1 MDKLYLILF
10 YIFKFIITIT
20 PNSFH
25 NAIVKFLVFVY
36 MRLNKKRFKVVM
48 TNLNLA
54 FGDEISMQK
63 KLEIAKKCYINFAK
77 FLGINFIKNQN
88 TTRERVLKKVC
99 FKNEKFLIE
108 AINSKRP
115 VIIST
120 AHFGEWELLSLAMAA
135 KFGPLSVIGR
145 KLDSA
150 SMDKILN
157 ANRTQFDI
165 ELIDKRGATKGILKA
180 LKQGRIVGIL
190 VDQNTAKSDGI
201 EISFFNKK
209 VLHTPSVSIF
219 AQKTDALIVNAFISQ
234 IDENLSEICFFE
246 SIDIAKFDKENA
258 VKLAT
263 QAQADA
269 CEAMIRQK
277 PDEYFW
283 FHRRFKRFYK
293 EAYL

>member
-1 MDKLYLILF
+1 MDKLYLALF

-20 PNSFH
+20 PNSVH
-25 NAIVKFLVFVY
+25 NAIVKFLASIY
-36 MRLNKKRFKVVM
+36 MRLNKRRFKVVM

-54 FGDEISMQK
+54 FGDEISMQR
-63 KLEIAKKCYINFAK
+63 KLEIAKQCYINFAK

-88 TTRERVLKKVC
+88 TTKEKVLKKVC
-99 FKNEKFLIE
+99 FKNENFLIE

-120 AHFGEWELLSLAMAA
+120 AHFGEWELFSLAMAA
-135 KFGPLSVIGR
+135 RFGAVSVLGR
-145 KLDSA
+145 RLDSK
-150 SMDKILN
+150 SIDKILN
-157 ANRTQFDI
+157 ANRTQFDV
-165 ELIDKRGATKGILKA
+165 ELIDKQGATKGILKA

-201 EISFFNKK
+201 EISFFNKR

-246 SIDIAKFDKENA
+246 SIDITKFDKENA
-258 VKLAT
+258 IKLAT